1 MNVRA
6 QVSMVFHLD
15 KCIGCH
21 TCSLACKNLW
31 TDRRGTE
38 YMWWNN
44 VETKPGTGYPTL
56 YEDQQKYRGGWTV
69 DGGRLRLRLHSR
81 AGELLNIFHNPRL
94 PGLDDYYEPWTYRY
108 EHLTDAEQQDDQPV
122 AEPVSSIT
130 GAPID
135 VQAGSN
141 WDDDL
146 GGSSTYAAADPNLA
160 ALTAEERQRLFEFE
174 RLVFFYIPRI
184 CNHCLNPGC
193 LGACPAGAIY
203 KRGEDGIVL
212 VNQRKCRA
220 WRMCVSGCP
229 YKKTYFNWDTGKAEK
244 CILCYP
250 RQETQQVPACMHA
263 CVGRI
268 RYLGVLL
275 YDADRI
281 EHAASQPEA
290 ALVDAQRE
298 AILDPFDPGV
308 ARKAREDG
316 VDDKIVESARRS
328 PIYPFVKIWKLA
340 LPHHPEWRTLPMLF
354 YVPPLLPVAAT
365 AEGAAHEVG
374 QSFFSSLEHARLP
387 IRYMAALL
395 SAGNEEVVTAAYR
408 KLIAVRLLNRARTV
422 GDISLADAERA
433 MEQAGTTPHEIEAI
447 HRMTSIAPFHERFVV
462 PPFLR
467 EGAIAASGDPA
478 ERQGTGEGFLRPPR
492 RGW

>member
-21 TCSLACKNLW
+21 TCSIACKNLW

-56 YEDQQKYRGGWTV
+56 YEDQRKYCGGWTAE
-69 DGGRLRLRLHSR
+69 DGKLRLRLQGR
-81 AGELLNIFHNPRL
+81 VGALANIFYNPRL
-94 PGLDDYYEPWTYRY
+94 PRLDDYYEPWTYDY
-108 EHLTDAEQQDDQPV
+108 HHLTDAPAQEDQPV
-122 AEPVSSIT
+122 ARPVSAIT
-130 GAPID
+130 GGHMN
-135 VQAGSN
+135 VEAGPN

-146 GGSSTYAAADPNLA
+146 GGSRTYAASDPNLA
-160 ALTAEERQRLFEFE
+160 ALTDDERRQLFEFE
-174 RLVFFYIPRI
+174 RLVFFYLPRI
-184 CNHCLNPGC
+184 CNHCLNAGC

-212 VNQRKCRA
+212 VNQRKCRG

-229 YKKTYFNWDTGKAEK
+229 YKKTYFNWETGKAEK

-250 RQETQQVPACMHA
+250 RQETRQVPGCMHA

-281 EHAASQPEA
+281 SWAAAQPED
-290 ALVDAQRE
+290 ALVEAQRD
-298 AILDPFDPGV
+298 IVLDPFDADV

-328 PIYPFVKIWKLA
+328 PVYPFVKTWKLA
-340 LPHHPEWRTLPMLF
+340 LPHHPEWRTVPMLF

-365 AEGAAHEVG
+365 AAGNGYDVTG
-374 QSFFSSLEHARLP
+374 NLLTSLEHARLP
-387 IRYMAALL
+387 VRYMAHMF
-395 SAGNEEVVTAAYR
+395 SAGNEEMVRV
-408 KLIAVRLLNRARTV
+408 AVRKMMAMRLFYRARTV
-422 GDISLADAERA
+422 GDVAEDEVERA
-433 MEQAGTTPHEIEAI
+433 MHEAGTSPREIEAI
-447 HRMTSIAPFHERFVV
+447 YHMTAIAPFHERFVV

-467 EGAIAASGDPA
+467 ETAAAGDPA
-478 ERQGTGEGFLRPPR
+478 ERREAGEGFLRPAR
-492 RGW
+492 RGL